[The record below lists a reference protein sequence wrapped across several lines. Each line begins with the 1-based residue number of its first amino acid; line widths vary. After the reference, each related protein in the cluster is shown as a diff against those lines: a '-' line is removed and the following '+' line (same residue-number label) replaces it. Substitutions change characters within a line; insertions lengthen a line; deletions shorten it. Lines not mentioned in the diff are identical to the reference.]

1 MSRKA
6 VKVIGNSMFWSFI
19 FNINTYISITYTEST
34 VRNII
39 PKGNYKR
46 GEVQDRATRTV
57 RNIIPKGNYKWFDF
71 DPFRNYI
78 KNK

>member
-6 VKVIGNSMFWSFI
+6 VKVIGNSIFWSFI

-39 PKGNYKR
+39 PKGNYK
-46 GEVQDRATRTV
+46 
-57 RNIIPKGNYKWFDF
+57 WFDL

>member
-6 VKVIGNSMFWSFI
+6 VKVIGNSIFWSFI

-34 VRNII
+34 I
-39 PKGNYKR
+39 
-46 GEVQDRATRTV
+46 

>member
-6 VKVIGNSMFWSFI
+6 VKVIDNSMFWSFI

-39 PKGNYKR
+39 PKGNYK
-46 GEVQDRATRTV
+46 
-57 RNIIPKGNYKWFDF
+57 WFDF